1 MVEFFVLGGVLVMD
15 GVKFSKEQQQEI
27 IQKLQR
33 YFSREL
39 DYELKGFD
47 AQFLLDFIGSEIGV
61 YFYNQGLL
69 DAQAVLS
76 KKIDDIQDA
85 IGQLEK
91 FPDGW

>member
-1 MVEFFVLGGVLVMD
+1 MEFGVMD
-15 GVKFSKEQQQEI
+15 EVKFSKEQQQEI

-33 YFSREL
+33 YCAREL
-39 DYELKGFD
+39 DPVLKGFD
-47 AQFLLDFIGSEIGV
+47 AQVLRDFIGQEIGI
-61 YFYNQGLL
+61 YFYNQGVL

-91 FPDGW
+91 FPKK

>member
-1 MVEFFVLGGVLVMD
+1 MD
-15 GVKFSKEQQQEI
+15 EVRFSKQQQQEI

-33 YFSREL
+33 YCAREL
-39 DYELKGFD
+39 DLELKGFD
-47 AQFLLDFIGSEIGV
+47 AQFLLDFIGQEIGM
-61 YFYNQGLL
+61 YFYNQGVL

-91 FPDGW
+91 FPKK